1 MHARFFFH
9 EETFTLAT
17 RNVLMARSWQMEQ
30 SPLCPQT
37 KGVPMKRSF
46 VLMLVVTLMVFVLS
60 ACSPAQGV
68 AQTVVEL
75 PDPLQALIGLGVL
88 YVVGLLLRGRIPDQ
102 YVMEIAAAITTAL
115 ITVIGLLLQMIPL
128 EFEPLANTILT
139 LIVVLLGMLT
149 AARMLFVAAGKKE
162 AARRVHLL
170 P

>member
-1 MHARFFFH
+1 
-9 EETFTLAT
+9 
-17 RNVLMARSWQMEQ
+17 
-30 SPLCPQT
+30 
-37 KGVPMKRSF
+37 MKRLL
-46 VLMLVVTLMVFVLS
+46 VLALLVVTLSVFLS
-60 ACSPAQGV
+60 ACSPAQGA

-75 PDPLQALIGLGVL
+75 PDPLQAVIGLGVL
-88 YVVGLLLRGRIPDQ
+88 YLVGLALRGRIPDQ